1 MITVMENILQSLNGR
16 ITGLSGSDDLVKD
29 KIACAIGTGVLWS
42 SVENNDY
49 NAWTVRFSDSYVGYW
64 GKEAAYAVRAV
75 AAF

>member
-42 SVENNDY
+42 SIENNGN
-49 NAWTVRFSDSYVGYW
+49 NAWTVRFSDGNVDNNN
-64 GKEAAYAVRAV
+64 KDNMNAVRAV